1 MFHALSQAAAEAQKF
16 VKRQLV
22 QVPAPEILFLLDL
35 RLPLQPLASFSFFSA
50 SSRPRLMYHP
60 ANFF

>member
-22 QVPAPEILFLLDL
+22 QVPAPEIFFLFDLQLPLPPLVSFSLFL
-35 RLPLQPLASFSFFSA
+35 A
-50 SSRPRLMYHP
+50 SSRP
-60 ANFF
+60 